1 MDYGKK
7 PELAW
12 SNNGGAE
19 EGSRRA
25 VMGVQGSDVT
35 FLNRAAALRVARRNG
50 QQRESNF

>member
-1 MDYGKK
+1 MGKS
-7 PELAW
+7 PSAELAR
-12 SNNGGAE
+12 SNNGE

-35 FLNRAAALRVARRNG
+35 FLNRAAASRVARRDG